1 MESESTPAEL
11 LKAREEIDVID
22 REIVALLAQRFEL
35 THKVG
40 RLKASRS
47 LNSLDSQREAEKLA
61 NIAALCEQNNLN
73 PLLVTELFTRI
84 MEEVVRNHNRL
95 RESLR

>member
-40 RLKASRS
+40 RLKASWS